1 MHTCF
6 HPQLEEGI
14 CTLTEQEAAHVSR
27 VLRRKEGEE
36 VRLIDGQG
44 AVAIGTLME
53 VGRKKVTVAVRSVS
67 RQKVRPRGLVLVVSP
82 TKSSERFEWLLEK
95 ATELGVESII
105 PIWTHRSTRRTAKH
119 ERWSKVIQAA
129 TKQCLRTWMPVLH
142 PACSLEELTR
152 IHPWLEDRPG
162 AVAHCMET
170 LPNVHVRTPW
180 VQWQA
185 DKEVAWLAIGPEGD
199 FEPAEVEALT
209 KQGATPVLLGSLRL
223 RTETAGMAA
232 VAQFLTQ
239 DDLGSQDRVVT

>member
-6 HPQLEEGI
+6 HPELQEGI

-27 VLRRKEGEE
+27 VLRMKKGDA
-36 VRLIDGQG
+36 VRLIDGHG
-44 AVAIGTLME
+44 AVATGVLIE
-53 VGRKKVTVAVRSVS
+53 VERKTVTVAVGSVS
-67 RQKVRPRGLVLVVSP
+67 RQVDRPQGLVLVVSP
-82 TKSSERFEWLLEK
+82 TKSSDRFEWLLEK

-129 TKQCLRTWMPVLH
+129 TKQCLRAWMPVLH
-142 PACSLEELTR
+142 PACPLSELTQ
-152 IHPWLEDRPG
+152 IHPWLMDRPG

-170 LPNVHVRTPW
+170 VPNVENRMPW
-180 VQWQA
+180 AQWQG
-185 DKEVAWLAIGPEGD
+185 DKDVAWLAIGPEGD
-199 FEPAEVEALT
+199 FEPAEVEVLT
-209 KQGATPVLLGSLRL
+209 KQGATPVHLGSLRL

-239 DDLGSQDRVVT
+239 GELGSQSRVVH